1 MDDITSFKMKTC
13 FSAEATEWAFFSS
26 PNHIP
31 PRQNTC
37 GLYLCHVTSSL
48 QQVDENFF
56 SFSQTKRGNR
66 ATSQRSFKLKQNYF
80 KSISPTLKIVK

>member
-26 PNHIP
+26 LNHIP
-31 PRQNTC
+31 TRQTTC
-37 GLYLCHVTSSL
+37 VLYLGHVTSSL
-48 QQVDENFF
+48 QQVDENFL
-56 SFSQTKRGNR
+56 SSQTKHGNR

-80 KSISPTLKIVK
+80 KSIFPTLKIVK